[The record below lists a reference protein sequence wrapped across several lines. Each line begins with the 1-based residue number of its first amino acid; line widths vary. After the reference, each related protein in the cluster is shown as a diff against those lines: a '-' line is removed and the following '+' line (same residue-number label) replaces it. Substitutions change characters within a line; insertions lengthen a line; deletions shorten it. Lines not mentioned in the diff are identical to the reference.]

1 MAFDTSRQFVVR
13 FRGYRDETAWSL
25 ILVIERRLI
34 ENKGWQRVSTTE
46 LLDVLEPAGLIQQE

>member
-25 ILVIERRLI
+25 IPVSERRLI
-34 ENKGWQRVSTTE
+34 ENKGWKRVTTQE
-46 LLDVLEPAGLIQQE
+46 LLDVLESCGAD

>member
-25 ILVIERRLI
+25 IPVIERRLI
-34 ENKGWQRVSTTE
+34 ENKVWKRVTTQE
-46 LLDVLEPAGLIQQE
+46 LLDVLESAGLIKQE